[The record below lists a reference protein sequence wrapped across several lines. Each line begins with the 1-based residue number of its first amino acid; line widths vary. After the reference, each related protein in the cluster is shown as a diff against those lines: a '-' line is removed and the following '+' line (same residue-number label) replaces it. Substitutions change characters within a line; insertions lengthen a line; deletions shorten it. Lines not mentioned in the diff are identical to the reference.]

1 MLILALILLSICT
14 TSLTT
19 IIILIIK
26 KSKQKLEFTPDFL
39 LILGCRVK
47 KDEVSKTLQSRV
59 DAAVEFLKENENVIA
74 FCCGGIVQPKQI
86 KSEAAVMKDE
96 LIRQGIE
103 QSRIILEDK
112 SKTTQQNFLN
122 AKGILAEYDLKNE
135 AKLAFLSS
143 DFHIFRAELIAKRAG
158 VPCLGIAAKSP
169 RQRKIKNYIREVA
182 VLPFVY
188 LRK

>member
-1 MLILALILLSICT
+1 MLIFALILLSIFT
-14 TSLTT
+14 TSITT
-19 IIILIIK
+19 IIILLIK
-26 KSKQKLEFTPDFL
+26 KSKQKINFTPDFL

-59 DAAVEFLKENENVIA
+59 DAAAEFLKENENVIA

-96 LIRQGIE
+96 LVRQGID
-103 QSRIILEDK
+103 QNRLILEDK

-122 AKGILAEYDLKNE
+122 AKGLLAEYALTKPP
-135 AKLAFLSS
+135 KLAFLSS

-158 VPCLGIAAKSP
+158 LPCLGIAAKSP
-169 RQRKIKNYIREVA
+169 RQRKIKNYIREV
-182 VLPFVY
+182 VVMPFVF